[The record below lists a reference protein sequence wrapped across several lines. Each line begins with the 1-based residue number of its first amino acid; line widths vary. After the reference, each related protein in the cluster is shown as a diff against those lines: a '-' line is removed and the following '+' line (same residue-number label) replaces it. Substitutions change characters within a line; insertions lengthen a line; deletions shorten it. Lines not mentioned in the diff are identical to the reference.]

1 MQVYDGV
8 LNLLAFYYW
17 ITGRKVRILTQK
29 AVLAV
34 EVYDSVL
41 KVFPTSGKTWLSYA
55 NTFVAENKKAQ
66 AIQVLQR
73 ALGTQ
78 FTRVTGIKVHMMLCN
93 AKRKGAGDP
102 SAAARASQFTRV
114 TGIQVQIL
122 TQKALRQ
129 ITAPVRRPLAGIP
142 HTRCTRFTGTKVQ
155 ILTQKALR

>member
-78 FTRVTGIKVHMMLCN
+78 FTRITGIKVHMMLCN

-122 TQKALRQ
+122 TQKALR
-129 ITAPVRRPLAGIP
+129 
-142 HTRCTRFTGTKVQ
+142 
-155 ILTQKALR
+155 